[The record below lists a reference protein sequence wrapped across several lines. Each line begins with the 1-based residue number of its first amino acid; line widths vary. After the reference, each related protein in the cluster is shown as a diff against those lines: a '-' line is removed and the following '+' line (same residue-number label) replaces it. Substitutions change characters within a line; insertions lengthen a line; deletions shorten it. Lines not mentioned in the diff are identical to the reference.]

1 MPKLPASNSARLKI
15 YVSENEGVFSTDNQI
30 LFCKLCDIRVNSQ
43 KRFTVNQHLKTAKHL
58 RAVNRLKTN
67 AIKTNQN
74 LVSNAICGKHSVF
87 NEDLCK
93 MMLSANIPLS
103 KLNNKFLSEFLI
115 KYTNKDIPN
124 ESTLRKNYVTDIY
137 KKKIG
142 SIKRYVNN
150 KNIWICIDETTD
162 VEGRYVANVIIGTLE
177 IDAPGKTFLFNS
189 EVLDQTNHKTICKL
203 FDETLFLLWPE
214 GIKRDN
220 VLLFVSDAAPYM
232 VKAGKA
238 LSALYTKMI
247 HITCLAHAVHRVCEE
262 IRKNF
267 PKIDSLISNGKKI
280 FLKAPSRVLIFKNNA
295 PGIPLPPQPIITR
308 WGTWL
313 EAATYY
319 CDNYKAFCE
328 VINMLNEEDAVS
340 IEHVKKLIQE
350 PTLEGNLIFIKT
362 HFSFIP
368 NKITFLEKQ
377 DVLLADSISSF
388 EEIVK
393 KISET
398 PGSIGKLIN
407 NKLNTIL
414 KKNTAY
420 VLLKN
425 IKDIISG
432 TRESIPNMDQNIT
445 VTDIPYFK
453 YAPVSSVDVER
464 SFSTY
469 KTVLAD
475 NRRRFTFEN
484 LKKTLIIQCNS
495 HFNGK
500 SIEKINFKIK

>member
-1 MPKLPASNSARLKI
+1 M
-15 YVSENEGVFSTDNQI
+15 
-30 LFCKLCDIRVNSQ
+30 
-43 KRFTVNQHLKTAKHL
+43 KH
-58 RAVNRLKTN
+58 
-67 AIKTNQN
+67 
-74 LVSNAICGKHSVF
+74 F
-87 NEDLCK
+87 
-93 MMLSANIPLS
+93 
-103 KLNNKFLSEFLI
+103 
-115 KYTNKDIPN
+115 
-124 ESTLRKNYVTDIY
+124 
-137 KKKIG
+137 
-142 SIKRYVNN
+142 
-150 KNIWICIDETTD
+150 
-162 VEGRYVANVIIGTLE
+162 
-177 IDAPGKTFLFNS
+177 
-189 EVLDQTNHKTICKL
+189 
-203 FDETLFLLWPE
+203 FLLWPE

-220 VLLFVSDAAPYM
+220 VLLFVSDAVPYM

-238 LSALYTKMI
+238 LSSLYTKMN

-267 PKIDSLISNGKKI
+267 LKIDSLISNGKKI

-295 PGIPLPPQPIITR
+295 PCIPLPPQPIITR

-319 CDNYKAFCE
+319 CDNYKAFCD
-328 VINMLNEEDAVS
+328 VINMLNEKDAVS

-407 NKLNTIL
+407 NKLNTVL

-420 VLLKN
+420 GLLKN

-500 SIEKINFKIK
+500 